1 MNARKLFTAILFGG
15 LLLLVN
21 GGMTPVQALLA
32 AHDCSFCHDFHGA
45 ISNAGLLKY
54 ANSEAVCLSCHNVS
68 INDTTAAAIH
78 NPLSKVSTDSGYI
91 TCRECHNPHDNV
103 GGNIKLI
110 GYKYDPATGQ
120 RFVNPT
126 IWVETTVSPPPYPTY
141 KTVTF
146 TSSADFNK
154 GNGAG
159 SCEICHSGNHHVGED
174 CMGCHGH
181 ADGFVASCAGCHDS
195 PPATGAHLKHAGTG
209 AGQYAYDCA
218 LCHPGDHDGTAADI
232 TFTGLAAT
240 WAGATYSAAQ
250 KQCSNLYCHGSATAD
265 WDAGTGGTCGDCHG
279 AAGSGRPD
287 GVNEPPGGNHLTT
300 SHQVACVN
308 CHTHDGT
315 NTTEHVN
322 GPANANGDALVSA
335 AGTSVD
341 SYSYAGSS
349 HASSP
354 DPDGYK
360 YTGGTCSS
368 VTCHGSVSPVWGGGA
383 LACTVCHDGSGAGAL
398 KVGSSSPHV
407 ICGTKAGMNAFN
419 ACSDC
424 HPKHTGGVLVANNAT
439 VGISY
444 TTGGRTGFRLG
455 GTATTGSTEAEICWN
470 CHSDT
475 TTYQTTAISEWGS
488 NNKQSGAPAALAAY
502 NYGTVL
508 TPNWT
513 TATWTSAQALFGYKT
528 AAIQL
533 THSVNSAGTSTV
545 TATSGY
551 YAETKDNVA
560 DIRCSYCHDVHDTA
574 SGVVAGD
581 VIGKPFLRGTWW
593 TNPYKEDGAPGG
605 AYNAYSTT
613 PVYGAVPR
621 GYSATPSVN
630 ATAYGGWQIDQ
641 NNNYPTVST
650 GYTGANW
657 TVDNSAGLCK
667 LCHSGSVDGMNW
679 NTAEGNLW
687 VGTNG
692 HSNAVIGG
700 TGANLFNVYNP
711 NTRNEGTTATN
722 PKMAYQLNNTARQ
735 YGLRNNNG
743 NNNVTSNGTTY
754 IGTTADG
761 VGVYPY
767 AGVGA
772 TAQVRYAYQ
781 TSTGAG
787 NTGVWG
793 VDQSTTTAQTQYHKF
808 SCSKCHNPHA
818 SRLPKLMITNCL
830 DVSHNSWD
838 NSFSNDGDWTGGNQV
853 WLTVGVFPTGTETA
867 GHNKEFAYAKSAQ
880 NCHRYIDNNGDGT
893 ITTGDTGGDEPGWNK
908 VTPWK

>member
-368 VTCHGSVSPVWGGGA
+368 VTCHGSVSPVWGA
-383 LACTVCHDGSGAGAL
+383 A
-398 KVGSSSPHV
+398 PWHV
-407 ICGTKAGMNAFN
+407 
-419 ACSDC
+419 
-424 HPKHTGGVLVANNAT
+424 
-439 VGISY
+439 
-444 TTGGRTGFRLG
+444 
-455 GTATTGSTEAEICWN
+455 
-470 CHSDT
+470 
-475 TTYQTTAISEWGS
+475 
-488 NNKQSGAPAALAAY
+488 QSAMMAVAPAR
-502 NYGTVL
+502 
-508 TPNWT
+508 
-513 TATWTSAQALFGYKT
+513 SR
-528 AAIQL
+528 
-533 THSVNSAGTSTV
+533 SV
-545 TATSGY
+545 
-551 YAETKDNVA
+551 
-560 DIRCSYCHDVHDTA
+560 R
-574 SGVVAGD
+574 
-581 VIGKPFLRGTWW
+581 P
-593 TNPYKEDGAPGG
+593 
-605 AYNAYSTT
+605 
-613 PVYGAVPR
+613 
-621 GYSATPSVN
+621 
-630 ATAYGGWQIDQ
+630 
-641 NNNYPTVST
+641 
-650 GYTGANW
+650 
-657 TVDNSAGLCK
+657 
-667 LCHSGSVDGMNW
+667 
-679 NTAEGNLW
+679 
-687 VGTNG
+687 
-692 HSNAVIGG
+692 
-700 TGANLFNVYNP
+700 
-711 NTRNEGTTATN
+711 
-722 PKMAYQLNNTARQ
+722 AR
-735 YGLRNNNG
+735 
-743 NNNVTSNGTTY
+743 
-754 IGTTADG
+754 
-761 VGVYPY
+761 
-767 AGVGA
+767 
-772 TAQVRYAYQ
+772 
-781 TSTGAG
+781 
-787 NTGVWG
+787 
-793 VDQSTTTAQTQYHKF
+793 
-808 SCSKCHNPHA
+808 
-818 SRLPKLMITNCL
+818 M
-830 DVSHNSWD
+830 
-838 NSFSNDGDWTGGNQV
+838 
-853 WLTVGVFPTGTETA
+853 
-867 GHNKEFAYAKSAQ
+867 
-880 NCHRYIDNNGDGT
+880 
-893 ITTGDTGGDEPGWNK
+893 
-908 VTPWK
+908 